1 MSVQSVPRRRIPR
14 GVRIA
19 ASILVGVILYLFG
32 FFTSSMAVT
41 ANAWAFSDGE
51 LNDTGLV
58 AVLLLFLVWGL
69 VFLRHRWPWV
79 PFVAGGLLTA
89 GWGDAL
95 MLLIAIFHLV
105 IRAPRRQAITASAV
119 GTGLIAFSTLRMCLA
134 PAEHNPFGIFFL
146 PDSAQFTELE
156 ATIPPEDSHLAI
168 RIITVAAGVIALC
181 TALGVGALL
190 RRTRRMRAVESIA
203 EREAQ
208 RNESLTAEIA
218 RQSER
223 ELLARELHDTLSH
236 RLSVISL
243 HTGALEVG
251 ARTDPDVAATASALR
266 EEARASMEDLRHLV
280 GGVRSGD
287 LTDPRPGHGTSSP
300 PSRATMSAIPELISS
315 VASTGTVIRPLV
327 VIQDVDSCPPALD
340 RAAYRI
346 VQEALTNAMKHAPNV
361 PVTVDVAVSAARGIQ
376 ISVSN
381 PLPRGSAPVE
391 VPPRPRYAPGSAREP
406 GAGAPAQKWGPP
418 GTNPEPHGAHL
429 ASTGS
434 GSGLVGIRERAEMFG
449 GDASI
454 GVIGNEFHVQVSF
467 RSFSPPN

>member
-1 MSVQSVPRRRIPR
+1 M
-14 GVRIA
+14 RIA
-19 ASILVGVILYLFG
+19 GSILIGVIAYLFG
-32 FFTSSMAVT
+32 FFTSSMALT

-79 PFVAGGLLTA
+79 PFVAGALLTA

-95 MLLIAIFHLV
+95 MLLIAVFHLV
-105 IRAPRRQAITASAV
+105 IRAPRRQAIIASAV
-119 GTGLIAFSTLRMCLA
+119 STGLMAFSTVRMCLA
-134 PAEHNPFGIFFL
+134 PPEHNPFSIFFL
-146 PDSAQFTELE
+146 PDPAQVTGLE
-156 ATIPPEDSHLAI
+156 ATIHPEDSHLAI
-168 RIITVAAGVIALC
+168 RIITIAAGVIGLC

-203 EREAQ
+203 ERQAQ

-251 ARTDPDVAATASALR
+251 AQTDPEVASTASALR
-266 EEARASMEDLRHLV
+266 EEARASLEDLRHLV
-280 GGVRSGD
+280 GGVRNGD
-287 LTDPRPGHGTSSP
+287 LADPRPGHENSSP
-300 PSRATMSAIPELISS
+300 PSRATMAAIPELISS
-315 VASTGTVIRPLV
+315 VASTGTVIRPLI

-346 VQEALTNAMKHAPNV
+346 VQEALTNAMKHAPNL
-361 PVTVDVAVSAARGIQ
+361 PVTVDIAVSAARGIR

-381 PLPRGSAPVE
+381 PLPSAPGPVD
-391 VPPRPRYAPGSAREP
+391 VPPRPRYAPGPARGA
-406 GAGAPAQKWGPP
+406 GAGAPDHGLGPAGHRPGPQDAQLG
-418 GTNPEPHGAHL
+418 
-429 ASTGS
+429 STGS
-434 GSGLVGIRERAEMFG
+434 GSGLVGIRERTEMFG
-449 GDASI
+449 GEASI
-454 GVIGNEFHVQVSF
+454 GVFGNEFRVQVCF
-467 RSFSPPN
+467 RSLSPQT

>member
-1 MSVQSVPRRRIPR
+1 MSEQSVPRRRIPR

-19 ASILVGVILYLFG
+19 GSILVGVIAYLFG
-32 FFTSSMAVT
+32 FLTSSMAVT

-58 AVLLLFLVWGL
+58 AILLLFFVWGL

-79 PFVAGGLLTA
+79 PFIAGGLLTA

-95 MLLIAIFHLV
+95 MLLIAVFHLV

-134 PAEHNPFGIFFL
+134 PVEHNPFSIFFL
-146 PDSAQFTELE
+146 PDPAQVTGLE

-168 RIITVAAGVIALC
+168 RIITIAAGVIGLC

-203 EREAQ
+203 EREAL

-251 ARTDPDVAATASALR
+251 AGTDPEVASTASALR

-280 GGVRSGD
+280 GGVRNGNLAS
-287 LTDPRPGHGTSSP
+287 PRPGPGSSSP

-315 VASTGTVIRPLV
+315 VTSTGTIIRPLV
-327 VIQDVDSCPPALD
+327 VIQDVESCPPALD

-346 VQEALTNAMKHAPNV
+346 VQEALTNAMKHAPNL

-381 PLPRGSAPVE
+381 PLPRGSGSVG
-391 VPPRPRYAPGSAREP
+391 VPPRPRYAPDSAREP
-406 GAGAPAQKWGPP
+406 GAGVPAHGWAPP
-418 GTNPEPHGAHL
+418 GSNPVPQGAHL
-429 ASTGS
+429 GSTGS
-434 GSGLVGIRERAEMFG
+434 GSGLIGIRERAAMFG
-449 GDASI
+449 GEASI
-454 GVIGNEFHVQVSF
+454 GVVGNEFRVQVSF
-467 RSFSPPN
+467 RSFIPPN